1 MIFFIVFSQ
10 ITKRVTSSKWWSRSG
25 HLLDSGSWFSTQL
38 LSYFLSLERGVNLV
52 VFDKCCKMNI
62 YREYPYKSASIEQI
76 TSPPKSATFDKLWYE
91 VFILQHFGKFHS
103 KHVIVVFFSLWTCI
117 FRNKVVFFWTQDS
130 LFQTRPPKNV
140 LLDSGNLDKQINLLG
155 NFSFLSRLDL
165 SENAA
170 ADEPDYQLRIIYNLP
185 QVEDLDRKAVKPYVC
200 SNSKLERIFS
210 NF

>member
-1 MIFFIVFSQ
+1 M
-10 ITKRVTSSKWWSRSG
+10 
-25 HLLDSGSWFSTQL
+25 
-38 LSYFLSLERGVNLV
+38 
-52 VFDKCCKMNI
+52 
-62 YREYPYKSASIEQI
+62 
-76 TSPPKSATFDKLWYE
+76 
-91 VFILQHFGKFHS
+91 
-103 KHVIVVFFSLWTCI
+103 
-117 FRNKVVFFWTQDS
+117 VFFWTQDS
-130 LFQTRPPKNV
+130 PFQTRPPKNI

-210 NF
+210 NFKLLSTSNISITFFSNFSKTMSEKCNNFRCEISGKLI